1 MKPELRQRISSFIDR
16 NKALFL
22 LSYFAIYL
30 PWFGHLEKTVTTHFH
45 VIHTALDDYIPFCEY
60 FIIPYLL
67 WFGYVGWGIGY
78 FYLKDRSEYFR
89 LCAML
94 FTGMTIFLIVS
105 TIYPNGHYLRPTTF
119 ARDNIFVH
127 IVKWLYASDTATNLF
142 PSIHVYNSIA
152 VNIAV
157 WRSDAFKHKHATRCG
172 SAILMVSIILSTM
185 FLKQH
190 SVFDVVTGMITAAGM
205 YMTSGASKSAFNPS
219 SVVGYRPTA
228 SLKVI
233 SGVWSEPFTK
243 DSVIFVWLSDIV
255 LSRLTTTINA
265 SIEIIAIASSTSISV
280 NAARPNRRAGAPFPF
295 LKIFINVLSL

>member
-1 MKPELRQRISSFIDR
+1 MSAKI
-16 NKALFL
+16 KAFKEKYPHIWVV
-22 LSYFAIYL
+22 SYFIVYMI
-30 PWFGHLEKTVTTHFH
+30 WFVWLESRADEPYH
-45 VIHTALDDYIPFCEY
+45 VIHFPLDDYIPFCEY

-157 WRSDAFKHKHATRCG
+157 WRSDAFKHKHAMRCG

-205 YMTSGASKSAFNPS
+205 YMIVYVNNP
-219 SVVGYRPTA
+219 
-228 SLKVI
+228 
-233 SGVWSEPFTK
+233 F
-243 DSVIFVWLSDIV
+243 
-255 LSRLTTTINA
+255 RLPVRQEKYEQKLHRI
-265 SIEIIAIASSTSISV
+265 
-280 NAARPNRRAGAPFPF
+280 
-295 LKIFINVLSL
+295 

>member
-1 MKPELRQRISSFIDR
+1 MKPELRQRISGFIDR

-157 WRSDAFKHKHATRCG
+157 WRSDAFKHKHAMRCG

-190 SVFDVVTGMITAAGM
+190 SVSDVCCALVMNAGTCM
-205 YMTSGASKSAFNPS
+205 LL
-219 SVVGYRPTA
+219 YRPAKAGNALRTREKKRNIECKNGNGRPA
-228 SLKVI
+228 HQKVRGPDGLGRERMGDEWDG
-233 SGVWSEPFTK
+233 SAGKMECV
-243 DSVIFVWLSDIV
+243 
-255 LSRLTTTINA
+255 RLLRNKTYKTY
-265 SIEIIAIASSTSISV
+265 
-280 NAARPNRRAGAPFPF
+280 
-295 LKIFINVLSL
+295 KIY

>member
-1 MKPELRQRISSFIDR
+1 MLARFKGFKEKYPYYWVSL
-16 NKALFL
+16 
-22 LSYFAIYL
+22 YFVFYMIWFAWVESRANL
-30 PWFGHLEKTVTTHFH
+30 PYH
-45 VIHTALDDYIPFCEY
+45 VIHFPLDDYIPFCEY

-157 WRSDAFKHKHATRCG
+157 WRSDAFKHKHAMRCG

-205 YMTSGASKSAFNPS
+205 YMIVYVNNP
-219 SVVGYRPTA
+219 
-228 SLKVI
+228 
-233 SGVWSEPFTK
+233 F
-243 DSVIFVWLSDIV
+243 
-255 LSRLTTTINA
+255 RLPVRQEKYEQKLHRI
-265 SIEIIAIASSTSISV
+265 
-280 NAARPNRRAGAPFPF
+280 
-295 LKIFINVLSL
+295 

>member
-1 MKPELRQRISSFIDR
+1 MFRRNACAIIANVKKLDILLFIIERMDIMKPELRQRISGFIDR

-127 IVKWLYASDTATNLF
+127 IVKWLYASYTATNLF

-157 WRSDAFKHKHATRCG
+157 WRSDAFKHKHAMRCG

-205 YMTSGASKSAFNPS
+205 YMIVYVNNP
-219 SVVGYRPTA
+219 
-228 SLKVI
+228 
-233 SGVWSEPFTK
+233 F
-243 DSVIFVWLSDIV
+243 
-255 LSRLTTTINA
+255 RLPVRQEKYEQKLHRI
-265 SIEIIAIASSTSISV
+265 
-280 NAARPNRRAGAPFPF
+280 
-295 LKIFINVLSL
+295 

>member
-1 MKPELRQRISSFIDR
+1 MDIMKPELRQRISGFIDR

-127 IVKWLYASDTATNLF
+127 IVKWMYASDTATNSCIQLDCGQYCGMAF
-142 PSIHVYNSIA
+142 RCVQAQTRNALRFRHPHGEHHSLNHV
-152 VNIAV
+152 
-157 WRSDAFKHKHATRCG
+157 FKTALRLRRCDRYDY
-172 SAILMVSIILSTM
+172 SSRHVHDRLC
-185 FLKQH
+185 QQ
-190 SVFDVVTGMITAAGM
+190 SV
-205 YMTSGASKSAFNPS
+205 PS
-219 SVVGYRPTA
+219 SG
-228 SLKVI
+228 S
-233 SGVWSEPFTK
+233 SG
-243 DSVIFVWLSDIV
+243 
-255 LSRLTTTINA
+255 
-265 SIEIIAIASSTSISV
+265 
-280 NAARPNRRAGAPFPF
+280 
-295 LKIFINVLSL
+295 KI

>member
-1 MKPELRQRISSFIDR
+1 MSAKI
-16 NKALFL
+16 KAFKEKYPHIWVV
-22 LSYFAIYL
+22 SYFIIYMI
-30 PWFGHLEKTVTTHFH
+30 WFVWLESRADEPYH
-45 VIHTALDDYIPFCEY
+45 VIHFPLDDYIPFCEY

-157 WRSDAFKHKHATRCG
+157 WRSDAFKHKHAMRCG
-172 SAILMVSIILSTM
+172 STILMVSIILSTM

-205 YMTSGASKSAFNPS
+205 YMIVYVNNP
-219 SVVGYRPTA
+219 
-228 SLKVI
+228 
-233 SGVWSEPFTK
+233 F
-243 DSVIFVWLSDIV
+243 
-255 LSRLTTTINA
+255 RLPVRQEKYEQKLHRI
-265 SIEIIAIASSTSISV
+265 
-280 NAARPNRRAGAPFPF
+280 
-295 LKIFINVLSL
+295 

>member
-1 MKPELRQRISSFIDR
+1 MSAKI
-16 NKALFL
+16 KAFKEKYPHIWVV
-22 LSYFAIYL
+22 SYFIIYMI
-30 PWFGHLEKTVTTHFH
+30 WFVWLESRADEPYH
-45 VIHTALDDYIPFCEY
+45 VIHFPLDDYIPFCEY

-157 WRSDAFKHKHATRCG
+157 WRSDAFKHKHAMRCG

-205 YMTSGASKSAFNPS
+205 YMIVYVNNP
-219 SVVGYRPTA
+219 
-228 SLKVI
+228 
-233 SGVWSEPFTK
+233 F
-243 DSVIFVWLSDIV
+243 
-255 LSRLTTTINA
+255 RLPVRQEKYEQKLHRI
-265 SIEIIAIASSTSISV
+265 
-280 NAARPNRRAGAPFPF
+280 
-295 LKIFINVLSL
+295 